1 MDIKVLVATHKPYR
15 MPEDEMYLPLHVG
28 REGKADLGFA
38 GDNTGDNISAKNANY
53 CELTGLYWAWK
64 NLSADAVGLAH
75 YRRHFVGAGRGS
87 DRFDRVL
94 TKPEAEALLAQADV
108 LVPNPR
114 RYYIETTYDQYV
126 HAHHREGLDCV
137 HDILRA
143 RYPAY
148 LPAWDAVMRRT
159 WGHRFNMFIMKR
171 PQFDAYCQ
179 WLFDILFEV
188 EATIDI
194 SEYSPSE
201 ARVFGYLSERMLDV
215 WLETNQV
222 RAKEVKVQFMEKQN
236 WLKKGGNFLLRKLRG
251 GRREE
256 A

>member
-1 MDIKVLVATHKPYR
+1 
-15 MPEDEMYLPLHVG
+15 
-28 REGKADLGFA
+28 
-38 GDNTGDNISAKNANY
+38 
-53 CELTGLYWAWK
+53 
-64 NLSADAVGLAH
+64 
-75 YRRHFVGAGRGS
+75 
-87 DRFDRVL
+87 
-94 TKPEAEALLAQADV
+94 
-108 LVPNPR
+108 
-114 RYYIETTYDQYV
+114 
-126 HAHHREGLDCV
+126 
-137 HDILRA
+137 
-143 RYPAY
+143 
-148 LPAWDAVMRRT
+148 MRRT

-215 WLETNQV
+215 WLETNPV